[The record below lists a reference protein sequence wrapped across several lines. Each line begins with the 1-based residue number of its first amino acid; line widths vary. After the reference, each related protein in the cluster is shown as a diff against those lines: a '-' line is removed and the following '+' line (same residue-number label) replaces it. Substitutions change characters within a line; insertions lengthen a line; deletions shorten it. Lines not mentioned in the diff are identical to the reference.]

1 MGCRDKERSKDMA
14 SPRLTVGD
22 LLRDMRSRG
31 FNISQKTLYE
41 GVEAGCFP
49 FIKVLGVGK
58 TGRRNLLI
66 MRRDYETWAN
76 EYLGGINV

>member
-1 MGCRDKERSKDMA
+1 MPLP
-14 SPRLTVGD
+14 PRLTVNE
-22 LLRDMRSRG
+22 LLSDMRSRD

-41 GVEAGCFP
+41 GIDAGCFP
-49 FIKVLGVGK
+49 FIRVLGVGK

-76 EYLGGINV
+76 EYLGGNT